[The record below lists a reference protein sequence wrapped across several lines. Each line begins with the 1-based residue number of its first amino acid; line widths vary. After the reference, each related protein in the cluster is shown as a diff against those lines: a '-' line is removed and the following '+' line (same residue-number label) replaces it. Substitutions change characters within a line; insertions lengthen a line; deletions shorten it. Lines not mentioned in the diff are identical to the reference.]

1 MKKKI
6 LSALLAAAM
15 VLTSCLPVFAE
26 GEVQPQPIPETPAIV
41 NEEAEEFC
49 ECGLAKDHEG
59 ECQKAAEEFCECGLA
74 KGHEGEWQKAAEE
87 I

>member
-15 VLTSCLPVFAE
+15 VITSCLPVFAE

-41 NEEAEEFC
+41 NEEPEEFC

-59 ECQKAAEEFCECGLA
+59 DCQKAAEELCE
-74 KGHEGEWQKAAEE
+74 
-87 I
+87 